1 MGRKTV
7 SGDFGLRYLL
17 VGSWKKGRRA
27 RMKKKLIATLLTAVM
42 VASLSACGSKTETE
56 GSSEEVVVT
65 EKPAPTP
72 WGTLTPPDPTEKPVA
87 EVTPEPTEE
96 PTPEPTIEPT
106 PEPTE
111 EPTPEPTPKP
121 TAKPTPK
128 PTAKPTA
135 APTATPSGNTS
146 GGSSTS
152 LMPDG
157 SDDGMDIISFD

>member
-1 MGRKTV
+1 
-7 SGDFGLRYLL
+7 
-17 VGSWKKGRRA
+17 
-27 RMKKKLIATLLTAVM
+27 MKKKLVAMLLTAVM
-42 VASLSACGSKTETE
+42 VTSLAACGSKVESE
-56 GSSEEVVVT
+56 GSSEEVIVT

-87 EVTPEPTEE
+87 EITPEPTAE

-106 PEPTE
+106 PEPTA
-111 EPTPEPTPKP
+111 EPTPEPTAEPTPKP

-135 APTATPSGNTS
+135 APTATPSGNNNS
-146 GGSSTS
+146 GSSTS

-157 SDDGMDIISFD
+157 SDDGMEDITFN